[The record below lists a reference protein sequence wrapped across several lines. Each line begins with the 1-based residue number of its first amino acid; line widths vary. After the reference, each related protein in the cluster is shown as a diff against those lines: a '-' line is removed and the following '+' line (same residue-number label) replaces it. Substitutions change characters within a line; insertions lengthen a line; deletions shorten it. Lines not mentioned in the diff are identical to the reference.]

1 MVCSTNKVAFECRAT
16 TLNRRLLAGVAVL
29 FVSSFLGGQALAADP
44 VPGFTG
50 PDPDNAFG
58 FNIEGCNL
66 EKANEGTYD
75 ATAIPPVLIC
85 DTEATWPDGADAY
98 SPGNL
103 GKEWNELDLVPHR
116 IGSDSAGLTDPS
128 QTFQIIV
135 GADYLVDDSPLKIGY
150 DRIVNFEFN
159 SDVSTGTAAQ
169 CQLTLIGGNST
180 GDFGIGGAITQIV
193 QVLEITQAADVY
205 CVWDYVERLAITSS
219 LISGSSN
226 RSYVVAGTGE
236 QSVPIPSD
244 IQPQQLAKEMS
255 AVEDSLIKWTI
266 AKGADPATFDFGN
279 TCDMA
284 TPLTKDVAVTIT
296 YTKGTAEPFALVAT
310 STVQTTN
317 PSSRDVEYRC
327 TDELYGIAA
336 GGMSE
341 TLLDT
346 ASRDEIVA
354 PGMYSFDIVHNV
366 PAGARSLRNHLSCDL
381 YVEDILGGGDI
392 FVGTLTADFSL
403 PDNDIAD
410 GTVVN
415 NEVTISDTESISG
428 TGFAFSTLD
437 PTGASGAFDGYT
449 PGTSTTGP
457 VLWDSDPQSA
467 SGSIVF
473 TKTVTVAP
481 WIDTSGTLSDTAT
494 LPLTDATDVEASAS
508 TSLSAMPL
516 VDLTIAKTIPD
527 ILQGDEEILCYFTV
541 KDSEGM
547 VVASPVFTFTAGETS
562 EQTTLNDLDPDMYTV
577 IEGECGGLV
586 PDGDSMQNVDLT
598 LAGADG
604 YEDCSATASFSNLI
618 PAIDY
623 ATAEVNKVTFPAGL
637 EDGWTMELKKD
648 GVTISTLVTADSNAG
663 AFEPFVDSGTGLTL
677 QLEEGDY
684 TVVETLKS
692 GWRNTT
698 STGCIFTVDY
708 PDDFGEV
715 FQCQYTNKK
724 LGKVIIEKQTI
735 PDDETDQFE
744 YTQDV
749 DQSGNFFLIDDG
761 QKVFTGVA
769 DGQYTVSEIDPAPY
783 YDLTNLVCTDDFDS
797 DGYNVVDSSVVLA
810 TGVATINLDPGET
823 VKCVYTNT
831 KRGMVELLKLTNGV
845 QNLDMMWN
853 FTLVG
858 PDVSESDSTPPPL
871 VDFGGAK
878 LVAGETYTL
887 CETGIPPTWS
897 TQWALD
903 ENHNGVIDDGETLPY
918 VGAQTGNLLE
928 VYDPAYGANGASN
941 DVRCVDFV
949 AQPGELVQFIID
961 NQAPGGDP
969 RTPGYWKNWN
979 TCTGGNQADTAAKN
993 GGVAEHWFLLDD
1005 LIPTMVGDVEIAT
1018 CQQGVYIL
1026 DHRDF
1031 AGKKKAS
1038 DAAYNLARNLLAAK
1052 LNLAAGAETC
1062 VAVQAAVPAADALL
1076 IGIGWDG
1083 SGPPGLRPKN
1093 AEYQQ
1098 ANNLATTL
1106 DVYNNGDLCP

>member
-1 MVCSTNKVAFECRAT
+1 MVCSTNKVASEHGAT
-16 TLNRRLLAGVAVL
+16 TLKRRLLAGGAVL
-29 FVSSFLGGQALAADP
+29 FVSSFLGGQALAAD

-50 PDPDNAFG
+50 PDPDNAFS
-58 FNIEGCNL
+58 FDLEGCRL
-66 EKANEGTYD
+66 DKANEGTYD
-75 ATAIPPVLIC
+75 PTATPPVLTC

-98 SPGNL
+98 TDGNL

-116 IGSDSAGLTDPS
+116 VGSDSSGLTELE
-128 QTFQIIV
+128 QTFQIII

-159 SDVSTGTAAQ
+159 PDVSTGTAAQ

-180 GDFGIGGAITQIV
+180 GDFGIGGAMEQIV
-193 QVLEITQAADVY
+193 QVLEITQAANVR

-219 LISGSSN
+219 LVSGSSN

-266 AKGADPATFDFGN
+266 MKDADPANFDFGN

-284 TPLTKDVAVTIT
+284 TPLTKDVMVTIS

-310 STVQTTN
+310 STVQATN
-317 PSSRDVEYRC
+317 PSSRNVEYRC
-327 TDELYGIAA
+327 KDELYGIAA

-381 YVEDILGGGDI
+381 YVEDILGGDDI
-392 FVGTLTADFSL
+392 SVGTLTADFSL
-403 PDNDIAD
+403 ADNDIAD

-473 TKTVTVAP
+473 TKSVTVAP

-516 VDLTIAKTIPD
+516 VDLTIVKTIPD
-527 ILQGDEEILCYFTV
+527 ILQDEETIDCNFTV
-541 KDSEGM
+541 KDSVGT
-547 VVASPVFTFTAGETS
+547 VVASPVLTFTAGETS
-562 EQTTLNDLDPDMYTV
+562 EQTTLNNLDPDMYTV
-577 IEGECGGLV
+577 IEGECGGLI

-618 PAIDY
+618 PGEDY
-623 ATAEVNKVTFPAGL
+623 ATAEVNKLTFPVGL

-648 GVTISTLVTADSNAG
+648 GVTISTLVTADSDAG
-663 AFEPFVDSGTGLTL
+663 AFEPFLDSGTGLTL
-677 QLEEGDY
+677 LLEEGNY

-698 STGCIFTVDY
+698 STGCMFTVDY
-708 PDDFGEV
+708 PDDFGAV

-735 PDDETDQFE
+735 PNGETDQFE

-761 QKVFTGVA
+761 QEVFSGVA
-769 DGQYTVSEIDPAPY
+769 DGQYMVTEINPAPN
-783 YDLTNLVCTDDFDS
+783 YDLTNLVCTDDFDGV
-797 DGYNVVDSSVVLA
+797 GYNVVDSSIVLA

-831 KRGMVELLKLTNGV
+831 KRGMVDLLKLTNGV
-845 QNLDMMWN
+845 QNPDMMWN

-871 VDFGGAK
+871 VDFSGAK

-897 TQWALD
+897 IQWALD
-903 ENHNGVIDDGETLPY
+903 ANHNGAIDDGETLPY
-918 VGAQTGNLLE
+918 VGGMTGNLLE
-928 VYDPAYGANGASN
+928 VYDPTYGENGASN

-949 AQPGELVQFIID
+949 AQPGDLVQFIID
-961 NQAPGGDP
+961 NQAPGGEP

-993 GGVAEHWFLLDD
+993 GGVAEYWFLLDD
-1005 LIPTMVGDVEIAT
+1005 LIPTTVGGLEIAT
-1018 CQQGVYIL
+1018 CEDGVLIL
-1026 DHRDF
+1026 DHRDLN
-1031 AGKKKAS
+1031 GKKKAS

-1062 VAVQAAVPAADALL
+1062 GAVQAAVPEADALL
-1076 IGIGWDG
+1076 SAIGWDG
-1083 SGPPGLRPKN
+1083 IGPPGLRSKDQ
-1093 AEYQQ
+1093 EYQQ
-1098 ANNLATTL
+1098 ANDLATDL
-1106 DVYNNGDLCP
+1106 DLYNNGDLCP